1 MRLYICEKPS
11 QAKDISNVIG
21 VVKRDNGFIET
32 KNGLVTWCFGH
43 LLEDAMPDEY
53 LADDVPVSPKTGKKV
68 WRMQDLPV
76 IPSSWKKM
84 VRKEAAAQYKV
95 IKGLVATA
103 TEVVIATD
111 ADREGEMIA
120 REILD
125 MARYKG
131 PIKRLWLSALDDSSV
146 RKALAS
152 LQPGEKTALLYDAA
166 LARSRADWLVGMN
179 LTRTFTLH
187 GRGKGVEGVLSVGR
201 VQTPTLALVVARD
214 REIENFKP
222 SPFHEVFAHI
232 AVQSGSFRARWKAP
246 EDALDEHGRLVN
258 EALAHEVKA
267 RTEGKAGTISHFIT
281 KRVKEGA
288 PLPFDLSTLQRE
300 CSAKWGYGAQ
310 QVLDIAQALYET
322 HKATTYPRT
331 DCAYLPE
338 SQLAEAGQVLAAL
351 SKADASL
358 SELVKHADKT
368 RKSGAWNDAKIT
380 AHHAIIPTASV
391 PNLSSM
397 SAEERNAYDLIRKR
411 YLAQFFPDAE
421 FDKTDVDATIGT
433 DIFSATGRIQKVA
446 GWKVVVA
453 VAEAEDEYSGEGD
466 EGKQSIP
473 VMTQGESARAAGV
486 EVESKMTKPPAHF
499 TEGTLIQAMK
509 NIGRSVKDP
518 KLKAVLRETSGIGT
532 EATRASILETLFE
545 REFIEKKGKK
555 NIISTAKGRQL
566 IDALP
571 DAVKSPVMTAL
582 WEQALEEIG
591 EGKRGLDA
599 FVADQSKFVTKV
611 VESIRGQVVERAPS
625 ELTQTEIGTCPHCSE
640 QKAKKV
646 FVKSQNKHAWICEAC
661 NKWSDD
667 QGGTPVMPAP
677 RPQQGGKGKATFS
690 SNKKPAKKK

>member
-21 VVKRDNGFIET
+21 VIKRDNGFIET
-32 KNGLVTWCFGH
+32 KDGLVTWCFGH
-43 LLEDAMPDEY
+43 LLEDSMPDEY
-53 LADDVPVSPKTGKKV
+53 LADDVPVSPKTGKKL
-68 WRMQDLPV
+68 WRIQDLP
-76 IPSSWKKM
+76 ILPSHWKKI
-84 VRKEAAAQYKV
+84 VRAPAAAQYKV
-95 IKGLVATA
+95 IKGLLSSA

-125 MARYKG
+125 MVKYKG
-131 PIKRLWLSALDDSSV
+131 PIKRLWLSALDDASV
-146 RKALAS
+146 RKALAG
-152 LQPGEKTALLYDAA
+152 LLPGEKTALLYDAA

-179 LTRTFTLH
+179 LTRAFTLH
-187 GRGKGVEGVLSVGR
+187 GRGRGVDGVLSVGR

-222 SPFHEVFAHI
+222 SPFYEVFAHI
-232 AVQSGSFRARWKAP
+232 AVQSGTFRAKWKAP

-258 EALAHEVKA
+258 QALAHEVKA
-267 RTEGKAGTISHFIT
+267 RTEGEVGSITRFTT

-322 HKATTYPRT
+322 HKATSYPRT
-331 DCAYLPE
+331 DCPYLPE

-358 SELVKHADKT
+358 AELVKQADKT

-380 AHHAIIPTASV
+380 AHHAIIPTAGV
-391 PNLSSM
+391 PNLSVM
-397 SAEERNAYDLIRKR
+397 SAEERNVYDLVRKR
-411 YLAQFFPDAE
+411 YLAQFFPEAE
-421 FDKTDVDATIGT
+421 FDKTEVDATIGA

-453 VAEAEDEYSGEGD
+453 VADTEDESSEGED
-466 EGKQSIP
+466 DGKQSLP
-473 VMTQGESARAAGV
+473 AMTQSETAKAASL
-486 EVESKMTKPPAHF
+486 EVASKMTKPPAYF

-509 NIGRSVKDP
+509 NIGRSVTDP

-571 DAVKSPVMTAL
+571 DSVKSPVMTAL

-591 EGKRGLDA
+591 EGKRTLDS
-599 FVADQSKFVTKV
+599 FVGDQSKFVTKV
-611 VESIRGQVVERAPS
+611 VEGIRRQVVERASAERVPA
-625 ELTQTEIGTCPHCSE
+625 EIGTCPHCAE
-640 QKAKKV
+640 NKAKRV
-646 FVKSQNKHAWICEAC
+646 FVKSQNKHAWICDAC

-667 QGGTPVMPAP
+667 QGGKPVMPAP
-677 RPQQGGKGKATFS
+677 RTQQGGKGKAGS
-690 SNKKPAKKK
+690 SGNKKPARKK